1 MYRLKGSRVKR
12 DAVLCILL
20 FFCRWSWSFIC
31 ISKGQFTT
39 WKIQRIISYI
49 LAFSGTPRIPQIDCT
64 WILDKVLKENEEL
77 TPPWKEGLC
86 IRYVRMPCPWK
97 MDKTWQNRLNLH
109 GVKTLG
115 PQQKDKVVK
124 CLAEEPQATSSKITS
139 SVCCI
144 GLLPEATSSKKAPE
158 KNTLVLV
165 VAFPFRACSGARYNQ
180 EFQQHVLFEDLF
192 RDHTI
197 LQGRNLLIIH
207 SVHHLARHY

>member
-1 MYRLKGSRVKR
+1 MTVIFIRLYCSEFIPLDCLLQKPNWNWNFKRVFDAMYRLKGSRVKR

-86 IRYVRMPCPWK
+86 NRGRMWECLVHGRWIR
-97 MDKTWQNRLNLH
+97 H
-109 GVKTLG
+109 G
-115 PQQKDKVVK
+115 
-124 CLAEEPQATSSKITS
+124 KI
-139 SVCCI
+139 V
-144 GLLPEATSSKKAPE
+144 
-158 KNTLVLV
+158 
-165 VAFPFRACSGARYNQ
+165 
-180 EFQQHVLFEDLF
+180 
-192 RDHTI
+192 
-197 LQGRNLLIIH
+197 
-207 SVHHLARHY
+207 